1 LIRILYSAFVITF
14 VSTLLHAQ
22 PAHPLELSGEHLKLI
37 EKSSLP
43 KVLKEA
49 SGLETTSP
57 GNLWT
62 HNDDRYPILYCLD
75 TAGNVKKVVHL
86 NHPNNG
92 WEDLALDEKG
102 NLYVGS
108 FGNNNND
115 RKDLRIYK
123 VPAPERISDAVYSA
137 EVIEFHYQ
145 DQHAFPPPESKRNF
159 DADAF
164 ISQRDSLYIFTKNR
178 TQPSTGYTKVY
189 RLPTE
194 PGRYEAIPFDSLYLG
209 NGPMHSSWVT
219 SADLSPDGRWL
230 ILLSHN
236 SIWLITDF
244 KGKPFSR
251 GKIYHINLNHLSH
264 KTGVAFY
271 SNSEVFIVDELELGF
286 IGGKL
291 YSLDLDTILSL
302 DLSVKKN

>member
-1 LIRILYSAFVITF
+1 V
-14 VSTLLHAQ
+14 
-22 PAHPLELSGEHLKLI
+22 ELSGDHFKLI
-37 EKSSLP
+37 EKTSLP

-49 SGLETTSP
+49 SGLEITSP

-75 TAGNVKKVVHL
+75 TVGNIKKVVHL

-92 WEDLALDEKG
+92 WEDLALDDTG
-102 NLYVGS
+102 NLYIGS
-108 FGNNNND
+108 FGNNSND

-123 VPAPERISDAVYSA
+123 VPTPETIADAVYSA
-137 EVIEFHYQ
+137 EVIEFYYQ
-145 DQHAFPPPESKRNF
+145 DQHAFPPHESKRNF

-164 ISQRDSLYIFTKNR
+164 ISKGDSLYIFTKNR
-178 TQPSTGYTKVY
+178 TEPPTGYSRVY
-189 RLPTE
+189 RLPKE
-194 PGRYEAIPFDSLYLG
+194 PGRYEAIPYDSLYLG
-209 NGPMHSSWVT
+209 TGPMLSSWVT
-219 SADLSPDGRWL
+219 SADLSPDGKWL

-251 GKIYHINLNHLSH
+251 GKIYHINLNHFSH

-271 SNSEVFIVDELELGF
+271 SNSEVYIVDELELGF

-291 YSLDLDTILSL
+291 YSLDLNRILSM
-302 DLSVKKN
+302 DLSSKKN